1 MSLQRF
7 MQCCHLI
14 LSSTANNYKMPL
26 DTVLCLDT
34 SGSMGWNNNEG
45 INQLKAAALKF
56 LEGVEETAKQANLKE
71 NVAIVEF
78 GAKTQILHS
87 LSTNY
92 LSLRMKI
99 AGLNANG
106 TTPMKDG
113 LMMALKEIGQNGGV
127 VNVNGRKLCPRI
139 ILMTDGK
146 PTDENGR
153 ESEEALSAVLVV
165 AVLFGPR
172 WHEVGLPHKIPIA
185 CVGCG
190 NADKKLLASIAQT
203 TGGMYVMVHNM
214 DELSTFFKRQVLLSR
229 FIGQFAHDMAKLHS
243 LLALQQFMRGLGE
256 DMEEDELR
264 PLMALLLAMIVAEDD
279 DDDDD
284 AGNYPKPPPVG
295 TRVRRGAHWKWGNQD
310 GGRAGTIVKI
320 GGTPGWV
327 DVHWDNGNKN
337 SYRYGKESAFDV
349 KVVDE
354 NRRVLLLEGA
364 QVGCRVIRGPDWKWG
379 NQDGGAGNIGRV
391 FSVEGGVVKVRWPN
405 GHTNTYRNGAEG
417 ATDVLVHPADLVMMP
432 SLSAGSPRLESEACH
447 VM

>member
-1 MSLQRF
+1 
-7 MQCCHLI
+7 
-14 LSSTANNYKMPL
+14 MPL

-56 LEGVEETAKQANLKE
+56 LDGVQETATQADLKE

-78 GAKTQILHS
+78 GARTQVLHS

-92 LSLRMKI
+92 LGIRRKIDGLR
-99 AGLNANG
+99 ANG

-113 LMMALKEIGQNGGV
+113 LLMALKEIVTNGGV

-153 ESEEALSAVLVV
+153 ETEQALKEVLVA
-165 AVLFGPR
+165 AVLFGAR
-172 WHEVGLPHKIPIA
+172 WQEMGLPHKIPIA

-190 NADKKLLASIAQT
+190 NADKKLLENIAKV

-214 DELSTFFKRQVLLSR
+214 SELSTFFRRQVLLSR
-229 FIGQFAHDMAKLHS
+229 FIAKFAHDMAKLHS
-243 LLALQQFMRGLGE
+243 LIALQQFMRGLGE
-256 DMEEDELR
+256 DMDEAELR
-264 PLMALLLAMIVAEDD
+264 PLMALLLAMIVAEGDD
-279 DDDDD
+279 DEDDS
-284 AGNYPKPPPVG
+284 GNYPKPPPVG
-295 TRVRRGAHWKWGNQD
+295 TRVRRGPHWKWGDQD
-310 GGRAGTIVKI
+310 GNGPGTIVKV
-320 GGTPGWV
+320 GGTAGWV
-327 DVHWDNGNKN
+327 DVHWDKGNKN
-337 SYRYGKESAFDV
+337 SYRFGKDSAFDV

-354 NRRVLLLEGA
+354 NRRVILDLEGI
-364 QVGCRVIRGPDWKWG
+364 QVGCRVIRGPNWKWG

-391 FSVEGGVVKVRWPN
+391 YAVNGGVVEVRWPN

-417 ATDVLVHPADLVMMP
+417 AVDVLVHPADLVLMP
-432 SLSAGSPRLESEACH
+432 SFGTRTPPRPDSDVCH

>member
-1 MSLQRF
+1 M
-7 MQCCHLI
+7 
-14 LSSTANNYKMPL
+14 

-87 LSTNY
+87 LSNNY
-92 LSLRMKI
+92 PSLKMKI
-99 AGLNANG
+99 RGLSANG

-113 LMMALKEIGQNGGV
+113 LLMALQEIGKNGGV
-127 VNVNGRKLCPRI
+127 VSVNGRKLCPRI

-146 PTDENGR
+146 PTDENG
-153 ESEEALSAVLVV
+153 SENEQALTAVLLV

-172 WHEVGLPHKIPIA
+172 WQEVGLPYKIPIA

-190 NADKKLLASIAQT
+190 KADQKLLASIAQT
-203 TGGMYVMVHNM
+203 TGGMYVMVQNM
-214 DELSTFFKRQVLLSR
+214 EELSTFFKRQVLLSR
-229 FIGQFAHDMAKLHS
+229 FIAQFSHDMTQLRN
-243 LLALQQFMRGLGE
+243 LLVLQQFMRSLGE
-256 DMEEDELR
+256 DMEEGELR
-264 PLMALLLAMIVAEDD
+264 PLMALLLAMLVAEDD
-279 DDDDD
+279 DNNN
-284 AGNYPKPPPVG
+284 GNYPRPPPMG
-295 TRVRRGAHWKWGNQD
+295 TRVRRGPHWKWGDQD
-310 GGRAGTIVKI
+310 GGRVGTVVDA

-327 DVHWDNGNKN
+327 EIQWDRGNKN
-337 SYRYGKESAFDV
+337 SYRYGKDSAFDV

-354 NRRVLLLEGA
+354 NRRVLLLEGV

-379 NQDGGAGNIGRV
+379 NQDGGGGNIGRV
-391 FSVEGGVVKVRWPN
+391 YHVGGGIAKVRWPN
-405 GHTNTYRNGAEG
+405 GNTNTYRDGAEG
-417 ATDVLVHPADLVMMP
+417 AHDLRVHPADVVMMP
-432 SLSAGSPRLESEACH
+432 VLTVGSRQQPSEACL